1 MTRERIKILVTVKAY
16 PNPSTKYGETVCIAG
31 IDIDTLEW
39 IRLYPVQFRDL
50 ESDKQ
55 FKKYSIIEAYVRKA
69 AKDKRPE
76 SYNIDEESIRIIDE
90 LDIKDR
96 WKKRKEIVLPTVQG
110 SMCELFDLE
119 KRENRSLGCIKPSDI
134 EFYHMSAK
142 EDDTEKEKASY
153 AQLSFLHGQK
163 EPIEHIPFDFRY
175 TFKCEDIDS
184 CRGHDFQIIDWE
196 IKQAYRSWRGTYKD
210 EEALLEKI
218 KERWLNLICSELN
231 DVYFYV
237 GNVHRFPETFMI
249 LGIFYPPKK

>member
-90 LDIKDR
+90 LDTKDR

-142 EDDTEKEKASY
+142 EDDTE
-153 AQLSFLHGQK
+153 
-163 EPIEHIPFDFRY
+163 R
-175 TFKCEDIDS
+175 
-184 CRGHDFQIIDWE
+184 
-196 IKQAYRSWRGTYKD
+196 
-210 EEALLEKI
+210 
-218 KERWLNLICSELN
+218 
-231 DVYFYV
+231 
-237 GNVHRFPETFMI
+237 
-249 LGIFYPPKK
+249 KKLVMHN